1 MKKLRILAALLALLM
16 VLGILLV
23 GCKDASTDNG
33 SGTVAGGGTD
43 TESEIVTTEAKL
55 NIPTNV
61 NMNGK
66 EFNVMSSSWY
76 GTEGLAVV
84 DIFPETESSD
94 PVLSEAYYR
103 AVKVQE
109 QLKCMILS
117 YEAVSLEQFSRDL
130 QDDVMISLTHNVVMP
145 RGTHLLSSVMSKYLA
160 DMDKLEHTDF
170 TAPWWDQGS
179 ADSLRVGG
187 KLFFVLGD
195 FSMNPLRAI
204 NMTVYNK
211 DIMER
216 LQMEKMNKIVSDGKW
231 TINKMLELAKKGAND
246 ADKSGTLDA
255 GETVGFSYMGDC
267 IVPLVASAGVR
278 FLEVDNDGVP
288 YMVVDE
294 KKYLDRL
301 QDVMEA
307 YMDWRYVAETLRQNP
322 DVHGRWRDGQT
333 LFYIAPV
340 FQAEDVRDLE
350 YDAGIAPLPKYSEDE
365 SYRGSIAANFC
376 SYIAVPYTN
385 GDYENTGIFLELMAY
400 EGYKEIRP
408 EFYENMLLRKVARD
422 DESSEMLDFIF
433 TNIALDMGAIYN
445 FGGMTG
451 ILWNTV
457 AYPDDYPLNLASDYA
472 EKVPKVD
479 GDIEDF
485 MEAVRAYDAE
495 A

>member
-1 MKKLRILAALLALLM
+1 MKHTKFLTALLALLM
-16 VLGILLV
+16 VLSVLFV
-23 GCKDASTDNG
+23 GCQETSTDNG
-33 SGTVAGGGTD
+33 DGTVAGDGTGTGTD
-43 TESEIVTTEAKL
+43 AATTEAKL

-61 NMNGK
+61 DMNGK
-66 EFNVMSSSWY
+66 EFNVMSASWY

-84 DIFPETESSD
+84 DIFPETESAD
-94 PVLSEAYYR
+94 PVISEAYYR
-103 AVKVQE
+103 AIKVQE
-109 QLKCMILS
+109 QLQCTITS
-117 YEAVSLEQFSRDL
+117 YESASLDQFSKDL
-130 QDDVMISLTHNVVMP
+130 QDDVMITLTHNVLMI
-145 RGTHLLSSVMSKYLA
+145 RGQHLLSSILSKYLA
-160 DMDKLEHTDF
+160 DMDKMEHTDF

-179 ADSLRVGG
+179 ADTLRVGG

-211 DIMER
+211 DLMET
-216 LQMEKMNKIVSDGKW
+216 LQMEKMNKIVTEDKW
-231 TINKMLELAKKGAND
+231 TVAKMLELAKKGAND
-246 ADKSGTLDA
+246 KDKSGTLDN
-255 GETVGFSYMGDC
+255 GETVGFSYMADS
-267 IVPLVASAGVR
+267 ISPLIASAGIR
-278 FLEVDNDGVP
+278 YLEVDDDGEP
-288 YMVVDE
+288 YMVIDE

-301 QDVMEA
+301 QEVLEA
-307 YMDWRYVAETLRQNP
+307 YTDWRYVAETLRQNT
-322 DVHGRWRDGQT
+322 DVHGRWRDGET

-340 FQAEDVRDLE
+340 FQAEDIRDCEVDL
-350 YDAGIAPLPKYSEDE
+350 GIAPLPKYSEDE
-365 SYRGSIAANFC
+365 EYRGSICAGYC

-385 GDYENTGIFLELMAY
+385 GDYKNTGIFLELMAY
-400 EGYKEIRP
+400 EGYKEVRP

-422 DESSEMLDFIF
+422 DESADMLDFIF

-451 ILWNTV
+451 VIWSNV

-479 GDIEDF
+479 GDIEAF